1 MLLAA
6 TENWHVCE
14 ASSARVLVGTRGR
27 GDAPFPGG
35 ARARRCHARSCC
47 TGTAWQQVRPT
58 GGAEPGPA
66 ERSLWTRQGEPRDP
80 SAGVPGSQGGLGA
93 PAAEDHGEK
102 VGDGGG
108 GQHGAARPRVVRAR
122 EGSASDSVACLLS
135 VESHGIR
142 PHAPGWFPQPRVLT
156 RTAGILGSL
165 PSRGR

>member
-58 GGAEPGPA
+58 GGAEPGTA

-102 VGDGGG
+102 VGDGG
-108 GQHGAARPRVVRAR
+108 VVSTVPP
-122 EGSASDSVACLLS
+122 GP
-135 VESHGIR
+135 ESCG
-142 PHAPGWFPQPRVLT
+142 
-156 RTAGILGSL
+156 
-165 PSRGR
+165 RGREVRLTLSRASSRWNRMAFVLMRLAGSPSPVSSHALRAS

>member
-58 GGAEPGPA
+58 GGAEPGTA

-108 GQHGAARPRVVRAR
+108 WSAR
-122 EGSASDSVACLLS
+122 C
-135 VESHGIR
+135 R
-142 PHAPGWFPQPRVLT
+142 PA
-156 RTAGILGSL
+156 
-165 PSRGR
+165 PSRAGAGGKCV